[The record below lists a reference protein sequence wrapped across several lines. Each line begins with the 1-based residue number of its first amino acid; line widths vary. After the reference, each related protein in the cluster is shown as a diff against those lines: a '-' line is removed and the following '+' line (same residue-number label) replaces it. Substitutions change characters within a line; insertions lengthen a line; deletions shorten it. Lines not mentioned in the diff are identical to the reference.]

1 MQKAAFE
8 DILEKEGKL
17 LYKTRGTSM
26 LPLLHQEQDLVI
38 LEKPEKAPDICVRV
52 LRFKENGVE
61 E

>member
-1 MQKAAFE
+1 
-8 DILEKEGKL
+8 
-17 LYKTRGTSM
+17 M